1 LVIWNNKP
9 AASDL
14 RFKDSLWKKI
24 AYFPMQKS
32 EVFRA
37 LSSSENGL
45 SAEAVAELLKR
56 GKNQIAEHG
65 KISLI
70 S

>member
-1 LVIWNNKP
+1 
-9 AASDL
+9 
-14 RFKDSLWKKI
+14 
-24 AYFPMQKS
+24 MQKS